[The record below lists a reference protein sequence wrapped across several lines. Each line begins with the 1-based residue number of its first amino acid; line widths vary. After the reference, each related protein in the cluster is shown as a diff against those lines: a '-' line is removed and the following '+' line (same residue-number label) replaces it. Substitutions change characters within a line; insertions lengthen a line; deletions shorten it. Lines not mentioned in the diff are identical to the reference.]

1 MSEAMEYVVPEGTTE
16 QDIVQ
21 KNDLI
26 ATEAKSLSISNDEEY
41 EQAADFAKTIA
52 ARKKIV
58 TDYFAPMKKAAHDAH
73 KQVCDRENQLL
84 EPLKSAERMCKGAMT
99 QYMMKKQEEARRRE
113 AEIKRLAEEE
123 AKRQLEEAQKLEAA
137 GKKEEADSAL
147 SQAVVAE
154 QLGTTAFVNGDA
166 PKVKGVSHS
175 KDWEIVSIDDSKVP
189 IAISG
194 AVIRPV
200 DQAAIKRLIK
210 ATDGK
215 IMIPGV
221 EFRETLNLS
230 ISSRR

>member
-1 MSEAMEYVVPEGTTE
+1 MSEAKIYEMPEGTTE

-21 KNDLI
+21 NNALI
-26 ATEAKSLSISNDEEY
+26 EQDAKQLSITTDEEY

-52 ARKKIV
+52 SRKKIV

-84 EPLKSAERMCKGAMT
+84 EPLKTAETMCKNAMRL
-99 QYMMKKQEEARRRE
+99 YMAKKQEEARRRE
-113 AEIKRLAEEE
+113 AEMRRLAEEE
-123 AKRQLEEAQKLEAA
+123 AKRQLEEAQKLEDE
-137 GKKEEADSAL
+137 GKKEEADHAL

-154 QLGTTAFVNGDA
+154 QLGSSAFVSSDA

-175 KDWEIVSIDDSKVP
+175 RDWEIVSIDESLVP
-189 IAISG
+189 VAVSG

-210 ATDGK
+210 ATGGT
-215 IMIPGV
+215 ITIPGV
-221 EFRETLNLS
+221 QYRETVNLS